1 MTDRSRSKKKK
12 TAIVFGLTSNHIF
25 AVACVMMDLKKVSPG
40 ISDEIVIFYDNEL
53 TKRDKVLLNGILP
66 SRFIKYDFPISD
78 TSIFNQGTLN
88 YFSKMVFSKF
98 ECLRLLDEYEN
109 VLWLDYDIL
118 VTGDLSE
125 LITPCESGIKMMPSP
140 GCPVRNQLHE
150 PINDYDMD
158 AEANCAST
166 FVFQDNLKN
175 YQQLYAFC
183 YAKLEQYA
191 KYLYCPEQAIFDF
204 MIQEFKLKI
213 QPIDYKVY
221 SPHPLDPGVE
231 DARIVHAFGQP
242 KFWNGLQNEQW
253 NSNYNRWKA
262 LGGTRF
268 EVSFKSKLASKLSK
282 VKSQLVAALR
292 GTLRK

>member
-1 MTDRSRSKKKK
+1 MTDRSGSKKKR

-25 AVACVMMDLKKVSPG
+25 AVACVMMDLKRVSPG
-40 ISDEIVIFYDNEL
+40 ISDEIVIFYDKEL
-53 TKRDKVLLNGILP
+53 KKRDKALLNRILP

-78 TSIFNQGTLN
+78 MSIFNQGTLN

-118 VTGDLSE
+118 IVGDISE
-125 LITPCESGIKMMPSP
+125 LIKPSESGIKMMPSP

-150 PINDYDMD
+150 PVNDYDMD

-204 MIQEFKLKI
+204 MIQEFKLQI
-213 QPIDYKVY
+213 VPLDYKVY
-221 SPHPLDPGVE
+221 SPHPLDE
-231 DARIVHAFGQP
+231 DIENAKILHAFGQP
-242 KFWNGLQNEQW
+242 KFWNGLKNKKW
-253 NSNYNRWKA
+253 TSNYKLWRKF
-262 LGGTRF
+262 GGTGF
-268 EVSFKSKLASKLSK
+268 ESSFKEIIRRKVLK
-282 VKSQLVAALR
+282 VKYIITSAIEK
-292 GTLRK
+292 TISK

>member
-1 MTDRSRSKKKK
+1 MTKKAKLTKK
-12 TAIVFGLTSNHIF
+12 DTAIVFGLTSNHIF
-25 AVACVMMDLKKVSPG
+25 AVACVMMDLKRMSPK
-40 ISDEIVIFYDNEL
+40 IADEIVIFYDREL
-53 TKRDKVLLNGILP
+53 KSSDRELLNNIWP
-66 SRFIKYDFPISD
+66 SRFIKYNFPIED

-98 ECLRLLDEYEN
+98 ECLRLLDTYKN

-118 VTGDLSE
+118 IKRDISGL
-125 LITPCESGIKMMPSP
+125 LTPSESGIKMMPSP

-150 PINDYDMD
+150 PVADYDME

-166 FVFQDNLKN
+166 FVFQDNLLN
-175 YQQLYAFC
+175 YLELYKFC
-183 YAKLEQYA
+183 YEKLEKYA
-191 KYLYCPEQAIFDF
+191 KHLFCPEQAIFDF

-213 QPIDYKVY
+213 DPIDYKVY
-221 SPHPLDPGVE
+221 SPHPLDPGIE

-282 VKSQLVAALR
+282 VKSQVVSALQA
-292 GTLRK
+292 TLRK